1 MAKKKILFF
10 ATGGTFSSVQTAEGI
25 KPGFGVQAM
34 IDKFPEAKT
43 LADINGLQLCHLDS
57 TNVQPCDWTNFANAV
72 AEHHDS
78 YDGFVIGHGTDTM
91 AQSAAGLSFAL
102 AGIQKPVI
110 FTGSALSA
118 DHPQTDARPNFIDA
132 VTVAANASLKG
143 VFISFSGKVI
153 DGTHARK
160 AVHDAES
167 TRPGVD
173 LYSSIGAP
181 LVGTLM
187 GGVYTPQAAYRPF
200 VSSRRGLD
208 LKSAFNTHIAYLPIV
223 PGMDSAVLS
232 KFQDCRAIVLSAFGD
247 GNVPFAYSNWLADI
261 AASTARGVPV
271 FVVTQTGGAV
281 DMNLYEVGV
290 KAQAAGAVSCEDMTV
305 ESVTA
310 KLMWIGGN
318 FPHLTGAAFVSKF
331 KENIVGE
338 FYARSPS

>member
-1 MAKKKILFF
+1 MGKKKILFI

-34 IDKFPEAKT
+34 IDKFPEAKAF
-43 LADINGLQLCHLDS
+43 ADIDGIELCHLDS
-57 TNVQPCDWTNFANAV
+57 TNVQPSDWTNFANAV
-72 AEHHDS
+72 GEHHDS

-118 DHPQTDARPNFIDA
+118 DHPKTDARQNFIDA
-132 VTVAANASLKG
+132 VTMAATTSLKG

-167 TRPGVD
+167 SRAPID
-173 LYSSIGAP
+173 LYSSVGAP
-181 LVGTLM
+181 LVGSVKDSVFVPNPLYRRHA
-187 GGVYTPQAAYRPF
+187 GVHTTFQSHIRF
-200 VSSRRGLD
+200 DTR
-208 LKSAFNTHIAYLPIV
+208 IAYLPIV
-223 PGMDSAVLS
+223 PGMDSAILK
-232 KFQDCRAIVLSAFGD
+232 KFQECRAIVLSAFGD
-247 GNVPFAYSNWLADI
+247 GNVPFAYSNWLSDI
-261 AASTARGVPV
+261 AVSTARGVPV

-318 FPHLTGAAFVSKF
+318 FPNLSGAAFVEKF

-338 FYARSPS
+338 FYARPG